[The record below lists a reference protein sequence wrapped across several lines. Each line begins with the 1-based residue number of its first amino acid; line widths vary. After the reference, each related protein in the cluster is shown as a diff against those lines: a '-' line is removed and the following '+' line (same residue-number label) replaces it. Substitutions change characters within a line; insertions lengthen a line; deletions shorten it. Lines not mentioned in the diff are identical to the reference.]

1 MKILAMLMTAAL
13 ATVFGATAGAAK
25 KIKGEFAPLA
35 GAAGLPI
42 EGKAEIKR
50 YKDKTKVKIDVRGLA
65 PDTTYAV
72 HLHNA
77 PCDNP
82 GNPGGGHYKDD
93 PAGAP
98 MPPNELWVSDE
109 HKDPMAGVTTN
120 HDGHAH
126 GRGESDWLA
135 RPEAQSVVIHIP
147 SDHTNAGGT
156 KIACAD
162 LG

>member
-1 MKILAMLMTAAL
+1 MKIAAMLLTAVLTTAVV
-13 ATVFGATAGAAK
+13 TTAGAAK

-50 YKDKTKVKIDVRGLA
+50 YKGKTKVKIDVRGLA
-65 PDTTYAV
+65 PDTTYAA

-77 PCDNP
+77 PCDAA
-82 GNPGGGHYKDD
+82 NPGGGHYKHD
-93 PAGAP
+93 PAGPA
-98 MPPNELWVSDE
+98 MPPNELWMSDE

-126 GRGESDWLA
+126 GRGDADWVA

-162 LG
+162 L